1 MNTTP
6 EELSQSKLKFDFS
19 LLQRL
24 QSSSCQLQYI
34 SLKNIFFICKKNQL
48 FEVRYFILCLH
59 KCMKTKSPEC
69 THPMKTLRNV
79 AHIFLHDFK
88 ALQIDNVAF
97 LAFKQQN
104 FFCSISFVSLF
115 QAQRLIVRIYK
126 LIPLTV

>member
-1 MNTTP
+1 
-6 EELSQSKLKFDFS
+6 
-19 LLQRL
+19 
-24 QSSSCQLQYI
+24 
-34 SLKNIFFICKKNQL
+34 
-48 FEVRYFILCLH
+48 
-59 KCMKTKSPEC
+59 
-69 THPMKTLRNV
+69 MKTLRNV